1 MRRLLC
7 LFLCLMLLPLAAPAE
22 DAAPTVRVHLRRLEI
37 TDRVDLW
44 LDGVY
49 TASLGGGAT
58 MAFPRDAQVTVELR
72 AGQLYLFYE
81 GMSLQAG
88 TQLRFIRNQTEDD
101 GLTGLRFT
109 EEGNLYPGHLLLTV
123 ADEVIRPVMS
133 LSVEEYLL
141 GVVPYEMSNSFPLE
155 ALKAQAVCA
164 RTYALAHLDEND
176 DHDLVDTT
184 NDQVFKGVDLTND
197 VAIRAVQE
205 TAGVVGAYN
214 GKLATCYYAAS
225 NGGQTALV
233 EHAWSGRG
241 SNLGYYAMTDD
252 PYDVENPESVVRKSR
267 LARVNPALP
276 EAFLNQL
283 IAAMSE
289 DMLQEGFSPEAGC
302 LRVDTIQD
310 VQVHTPRFG
319 QGNKVMTKLTVSF
332 TWSGRKNLGLPAT
345 PVPYMATELPAGSDE
360 DGEVLLFV
368 TPAPTDAYLF
378 AEPTAT
384 PVPTP
389 APTPVYSDFMPAS
402 KPATVT
408 LDMFPGAVSAL
419 GISVYGADNEI
430 VTVTETDDAF
440 TIESRRYGHGVGMSQ
455 RGAQWMAFKYG
466 KSYADILAFYY
477 PGMTL
482 MKAPAGA
489 PLLPTAQPELAVS
502 PAPPATPTPRPTLM
516 PVTGELPA
524 GAYLASVE
532 NIDDNSSLN
541 LRAEPSTASQ
551 ILRRLYKHQQLVV
564 LEHCQEEG
572 WVKVKTDVIEGY
584 VMLSFLEKL
593 E

>member
-7 LFLCLMLLPLAAPAE
+7 LLLCLLLLPLAAPAE
-22 DAAPTVRVHLRRLEI
+22 DAAPTVRILLRRLELA
-37 TDRVDLW
+37 DRADLW
-44 LDGVY
+44 LDGAY
-49 TASLGGGAT
+49 TAHLAGTT
-58 MAFPRDAQVTVELR
+58 MAFPRDSQVTVQIR
-72 AGQLYLFYE
+72 SGQLYLFYE
-81 GMSLQAG
+81 GMSLAAGQAVTFVRNQAG
-88 TQLRFIRNQTEDD
+88 EE
-101 GLTGLRFT
+101 LTGLRF
-109 EEGNLYPGHLLLTV
+109 EEKGNLYPGTLQLTI
-123 ADEVIRPVMS
+123 ADGVLKPIMS
-133 LSVEEYLL
+133 LSVEEYLM

-155 ALKAQAVCA
+155 ALKAQAICA
-164 RTYALAHLDEND
+164 RTYALAHMNAKAEYDM
-176 DHDLVDTT
+176 VDTT
-184 NDQVFKGVDLTND
+184 NDQVFKGVDLTNT

-241 SNLGYYAMTDD
+241 GQLGYYAMTDD
-252 PYDVENPESVVRKSR
+252 PYDVENPESVVRRAKLSR
-267 LARVNPALP
+267 ENPVLP

-283 IAAMSE
+283 IAAMGE

-302 LRVDTIQD
+302 LRVDGIQD
-310 VQVHTPRFG
+310 VKVHTPRFG
-319 QGNKVMTKLTVSF
+319 QGNKVMTKLTLTL

-345 PVPYMATELPAGSDE
+345 PVPWMATELPAGGDE
-360 DGEVLLFV
+360 DSEVLLFV
-368 TPAPTDAYLF
+368 TPAPTEAYLF
-378 AEPTAT
+378 AEPTVT

-389 APTPVYSDFMPAS
+389 APTPVYSEFIAAQ

-430 VTVTETDDAF
+430 VTVVETNEAF
-440 TIESRRYGHGVGMSQ
+440 TLEARRYGHGVGMSQ
-455 RGAQWMAFKYG
+455 RGAQWMAGRYG
-466 KSYADILAFYY
+466 KTYAEILAFYY

-489 PLLPTAQPELAVS
+489 ALLPTVQPELAVTIS
-502 PAPPATPTPRPTLM
+502 PPATPTPRPTLM
-516 PVTGELPA
+516 PVTEELPA

-551 ILRRLYKHQQLVV
+551 ILRRLYKHQQLIV
-564 LEHCQEEG
+564 LEECTEEG

-584 VMLSFLEKL
+584 VMLSFLERM